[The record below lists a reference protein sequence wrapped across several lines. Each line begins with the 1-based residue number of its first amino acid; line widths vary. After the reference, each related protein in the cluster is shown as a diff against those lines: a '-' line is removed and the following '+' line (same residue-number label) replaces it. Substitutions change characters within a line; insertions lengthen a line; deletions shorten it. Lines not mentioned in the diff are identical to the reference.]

1 MEWAK
6 DTVTPVEAQC
16 GSMWNWPGMGE
27 FPSPLHAGMITA
39 IINSSSTGL
48 HCTAG
53 QRICTPAIRHHH
65 HCCGHAGCA
74 YNYYDHRCEHAAD
87 SGSSSRRSIDR
98 SIEQSCLIVCA
109 AMGTESMG
117 CWLAAIMRHDG
128 GCCRGWATYRDERS
142 RRANDWAIEVSRPP
156 TAMMPVMMACGWGWC
171 VCDPSIDRSVE
182 VHAKKRIRTQSSVF
196 VSRTSSTQGFLS
208 PQKWP
213 AGPNFGVPT
222 TS

>member
-1 MEWAK
+1 MERAK

-98 SIEQSCLIVCA
+98 SIDRAILFDSMCGNGDRVDGPLSRCNHAAWWRLLPRLGYVQRWEEQASERLSDRGVEASYCRDA
-109 AMGTESMG
+109 GD
-117 CWLAAIMRHDG
+117 DG
-128 GCCRGWATYRDERS
+128 LRLGL
-142 RRANDWAIEVSRPP
+142 
-156 TAMMPVMMACGWGWC
+156 MC
-171 VCDPSIDRSVE
+171 VWSIDRS
-182 VHAKKRIRTQSSVF
+182 IRRSACEKTHKDAIIRVCI
-196 VSRTSSTQGFLS
+196 
-208 PQKWP
+208 
-213 AGPNFGVPT
+213 AY
-222 TS
+222 